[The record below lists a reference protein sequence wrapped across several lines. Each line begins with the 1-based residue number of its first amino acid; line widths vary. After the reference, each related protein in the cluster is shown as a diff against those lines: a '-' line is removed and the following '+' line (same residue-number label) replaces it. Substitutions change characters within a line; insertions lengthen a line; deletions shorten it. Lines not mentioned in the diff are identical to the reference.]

1 MNFKLARNTSVLL
14 QMAALSLGTP
24 AFLVTVGIA
33 GESRSVNAGSAPV
46 ADAPGSPGVLKVL
59 RDGLRSNE
67 FWPSIHAAEALTL
80 AGQGGEVRKYLEPK
94 LKTETD
100 DQKRCGIA
108 RELVRAGDVFRDR
121 IMLDILAGKKTH
133 GHVHAAESLFKVGRI
148 GDGKW
153 MRKRFA
159 ESQDGPLK
167 IMTAA
172 ALGKCGNPRAMAYLR
187 KTLGHSDIEIARIA
201 AWVLARIGDKTDI
214 PRLNENRKRAK
225 DDLTLAYFDNA
236 LALLG
241 DDAGRKRVLKNLHHK
256 DAAVRTYSAVF
267 AGEAGLTAAKKRLR
281 EMLDDP
287 NLDVRVRAAQAL
299 VELSK
304 PKSHDSKGFAVDV
317 FQATKTN
324 PRYSEGSIIELADGS
339 LLFANTE
346 FIGSGSDF
354 AKAQIIA
361 KRSTEGGRTWG
372 KPRVLQENVGGR
384 NVMSVTLRRLPLASQ
399 VGSRIRKNSARVGQ
413 RAEFSRILLQPIG
426 MFYLVKNS
434 FSDLQVFLRVS
445 RDEGKSFGKPVRVTT
460 TPGYHVL
467 NNDRV
472 TVLSSGRILV
482 PVATTADVRKVNR
495 FVAWCFLSDDGGK
508 TWRPGKGNVAYARRG
523 AMEPEVLEFNDGRV
537 LMIIRT
543 QLGHIAAAYS
553 TDGGD
558 TWSKPADWGVKAPEA
573 PATLRRI
580 PSTGDLLLIWNNT
593 FRKGAGHGGKRTP
606 LTAAVSSDEGKTWKH
621 IRNIETRSDETY
633 AYTSLAFVG
642 PRAVMSYY
650 VRDEKTG
657 RISTRFRSL
666 PVRWFYK

>member
-1 MNFKLARNTSVLL
+1 M
-14 QMAALSLGTP
+14 ALSQIPFSILL
-24 AFLVTVGIA
+24 FLVSIA
-33 GESRSVNAGSAPV
+33 LTGSSNAA
-46 ADAPGSPGVLKVL
+46 SPRLQLSNQQRERCLKVL
-59 RDGLRSNE
+59 RAGLHGKE

-80 AGQGGEVRKYLEPK
+80 AGQGAEVRRFLEPK

-100 DQKRCGIA
+100 DQHRCGLA

-121 IMLDILAGKKTH
+121 IMLDILAGKKTY

-148 GDGKW
+148 GDGHW

-159 ESQDGPLK
+159 ETKNDRLK
-167 IMTAA
+167 IMAAA

-187 KTLGHSDIEIARIA
+187 KTLGHTDMETARIA

-214 PRLNENRKRAK
+214 PRLNRNRKRAM
-225 DDLTLAYFDNA
+225 DDLTRAYFDNA

-241 DDAGRKRVLKNLHHK
+241 DDAGRKRLLTNLNHK

-267 AGEAGLTAAKKRLR
+267 AGEAGMQSAAKRLQ
-281 EMLDDP
+281 ELLADS
-287 NLDVRVRAAQAL
+287 NVDVRIRAAQAL
-299 VELSK
+299 IVLSK
-304 PKSHDSKGFAVDV
+304 PASQTDRGFAVDV
-317 FQATKTN
+317 FPATKSN

-339 LLFANTE
+339 LLFAITE

-361 KRSTEGGRTWG
+361 RRSTDGGRTWG

-384 NVMSVTLRRLPLASQ
+384 NVMSVTLRRLPKS
-399 VGSRIRKNSARVGQ
+399 GSRVP
-413 RAEFSRILLQPIG
+413 PIG
-426 MFYLVKNS
+426 LFYLVKNS
-434 FSDLQVFLRVS
+434 FSNLLVYLRVS
-445 RDEGKSFGKPVRVTT
+445 RDEGKSFGKPIRVTT

-495 FVAWCFLSDDGGK
+495 FVSWCFLSDDGGK
-508 TWRPGKGNVAYARRG
+508 SWRPGKGKVGYARRG
-523 AMEPEVLEFNDGRV
+523 AMEPEVLELNDGRV
-537 LMIIRT
+537 LMIVRT

-593 FRKGAGHGGKRTP
+593 FRNGSGHGGNRTP
-606 LTAAVSSDEGKTWKH
+606 LTAAVSSDEGKTWRH
-621 IRNIETRSDETY
+621 VRDIETRSDQTY
-633 AYTSLAFVG
+633 AYTSLTFIG

-666 PVRWFYK
+666 PVSWFE